1 MPDMPTHTLPRPT
14 LALTLAL
21 ALGLAA
27 TGAWAQNTA
36 PAASTA
42 SAPPAATQPASNG
55 FGTGLLVTSEWRPYR
70 GVGNVT
76 QVFPVL
82 QYENAWID
90 IWGPVIDLKLHDEG
104 PLLAV
109 LRARYIGSGY
119 DAGDSPALTGMQDRK
134 DSVWLGT
141 KLQWRAPVAHLAA
154 EWLAD
159 GSGHSKGQQLNLKV
173 ETLMHAGPV
182 RIAPRVGLQW
192 LDAKYVNYYYGVS
205 ASEARAGRAAYQ
217 GKSALNPEIGAR
229 FLYSITPAQSTFVDI
244 SATALGSSIKR
255 SPIVERSWVPAV
267 RAGYVYSF

>member
-1 MPDMPTHTLPRPT
+1 MNHPHR
-14 LALTLAL
+14 LTLAL
-21 ALGLAA
+21 ALSLAA
-27 TGAWAQNTA
+27 TGAWAQSAA
-36 PAASTA
+36 PAAS
-42 SAPPAATQPASNG
+42 SAPPAATDSLGA
-55 FGTGLLVTSEWRPYR
+55 GLLVTTEWRPYR
-70 GVGNVT
+70 GVGSEA

-119 DAGDSPALTGMQDRK
+119 DAGDGPELAGMQDRK
-134 DSVWLGT
+134 NSVWLGT
-141 KLQWRAPVAHLAA
+141 KLQWRASVAHLTA

-159 GSGHSKGQQLNLKV
+159 GSGHSKGQQLNLRV

-192 LDAKYVNYYYGVS
+192 LDAKYVNYYYGVT
-205 ASEARAGRAAYQ
+205 AGEARAGRAAYQ

-229 FLYSITPAQSTFVDI
+229 FLYNLTPAQSTFVDV
-244 SATALGSSIKR
+244 SATALASTIKR

-267 RAGYVYSF
+267 RAGYVYRF

>member
-1 MPDMPTHTLPRPT
+1 MNRTSLPI
-14 LALTLAL
+14 LGALLLLTLAGGS
-21 ALGLAA
+21 ATAQTAA
-27 TGAWAQNTA
+27 
-36 PAASTA
+36 
-42 SAPPAATQPASNG
+42 APPAKPKE
-55 FGTGLLVTSEWRPYR
+55 GTLGVGLLTISEWRAYK
-70 GVGNVT
+70 GVGNT
-76 QVFPVL
+76 TSLFPVL

-119 DAGDSPALTGMQDRK
+119 DASDSPELAGMQDRK
-134 DSVWLGT
+134 NSVWLGT
-141 KLQWRAPVAHLAA
+141 KLQWRAPVAHLTA

-159 GSGHSKGQQLNLKV
+159 ASGHSKGQQLSLKV
-173 ETLMHAGPV
+173 ETMLHAGPV
-182 RIAPRVGLQW
+182 RIAPRLGLQW
-192 LDAKYVNYYYGVS
+192 QDAKYVNYYYGVS
-205 ASEARAGRAAYQ
+205 AGEARAGRAAYQ
-217 GKSALNPEIGAR
+217 GKSAVSPEIGAR